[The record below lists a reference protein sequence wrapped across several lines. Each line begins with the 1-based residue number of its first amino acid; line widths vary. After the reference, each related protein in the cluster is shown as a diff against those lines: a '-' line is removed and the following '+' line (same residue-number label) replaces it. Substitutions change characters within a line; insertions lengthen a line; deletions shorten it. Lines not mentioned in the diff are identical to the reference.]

1 MRACET
7 RPSEADVCVCVSPVV
22 PRVAAAEG
30 DVLHLEEVTTSVVL
44 EVNEKK
50 KRNEANKRPNVCL
63 SQRIWPYFIQGV
75 VFILQAHDQFHS
87 LQTDLQLTQR
97 WRPHVDCPFPRYCNL
112 KGTRNA
118 PPHKSDRWKQNIFLF
133 MGLFFFFFFL
143 LPLLTFCMAAQRMPL
158 PW

>member
-1 MRACET
+1 MRAREA
-7 RPSEADVCVCVSPVV
+7 RPGEADVGVCVSPVV

-44 EVNEKK
+44 KVNEKK
-50 KRNEANKRPNVCL
+50 KRNEANRRLNVYL
-63 SQRIWPYFIQGV
+63 SQCIWPYFIQGV

-97 WRPHVDCPFPRYCNL
+97 GRPHVDRPLPGYRNL
-112 KGTRNA
+112 RGTGTARSHTSN
-118 PPHKSDRWKQNIFLF
+118 RWEQKIFLF
-133 MGLFFFFFFL
+133 MGLVFFFFS
-143 LPLLTFCMAAQRMPL
+143 LPMLTFCMAAQRMPL